1 MLYSFK
7 VQVEVFFFLCQ
18 NPDLWILLGFTFVD
32 IVSLKVNFVVVQI
45 VGPLSLAVE
54 I

>member
-7 VQVEVFFFLCQ
+7 VQVEVFFLCQ